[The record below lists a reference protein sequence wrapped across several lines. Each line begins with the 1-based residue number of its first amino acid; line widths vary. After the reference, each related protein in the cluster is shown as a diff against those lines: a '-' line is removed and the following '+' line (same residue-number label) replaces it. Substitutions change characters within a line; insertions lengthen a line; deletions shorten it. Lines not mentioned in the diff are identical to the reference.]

1 MSSVFLCYRREDSGG
16 FAGRIQDQLVRDLG
30 ADVLFMD
37 VDNIPFGLNF
47 VKVLRD
53 EVAKCDV
60 LLAVI
65 GQNWL
70 DSRDERGG
78 RRLDNPNDFVRIEIE
93 TALKRDIPVVPILL
107 DGVRVPKAD
116 DLPEELGELSLRNGI
131 DVRLA
136 SFHSD
141 VSRLIQGLK
150 KQLNIDI
157 KRRREKGL
165 LALVGAIAGLL
176 NLPFFTLFIVWL
188 GNPIASTLSYLTLS
202 TVLCIGCGAAAGVR
216 SLHHGALA
224 AAAGTS
230 TLVFFAEAALNFSI
244 LRLPTTILVTTML
257 SALGAVWFGGS
268 FLGTLWL
275 YRKLRKAGLPPV
287 SRTPRLGV
295 MMELEVCHGSQAIY
309 AGVQG

>member
-37 VDNIPFGLNF
+37 VDNIPLGSNF

-78 RRLDNPNDFVRIEIE
+78 RRLDNPHDFVRIEIE

-141 VSRLIQGLK
+141 VSRLIEGLK

-165 LALVGAIAGLL
+165 LALVGAVAGLL

-188 GNPIASTLSYLTLS
+188 GNPIANTLSYLTLS
-202 TVLCIGCGAAAGVR
+202 TFFCIGCGAAAGVR
-216 SLHHGALA
+216 SLRHGALA

-230 TLVFFAEAALNFSI
+230 TLV
-244 LRLPTTILVTTML
+244 
-257 SALGAVWFGGS
+257 
-268 FLGTLWL
+268 
-275 YRKLRKAGLPPV
+275 
-287 SRTPRLGV
+287 
-295 MMELEVCHGSQAIY
+295 
-309 AGVQG
+309 

>member
-157 KRRREKGL
+157 KRRR
-165 LALVGAIAGLL
+165 
-176 NLPFFTLFIVWL
+176 
-188 GNPIASTLSYLTLS
+188 
-202 TVLCIGCGAAAGVR
+202 
-216 SLHHGALA
+216 
-224 AAAGTS
+224 
-230 TLVFFAEAALNFSI
+230 
-244 LRLPTTILVTTML
+244 
-257 SALGAVWFGGS
+257 
-268 FLGTLWL
+268 
-275 YRKLRKAGLPPV
+275 
-287 SRTPRLGV
+287 
-295 MMELEVCHGSQAIY
+295 
-309 AGVQG
+309 

>member
-116 DLPEELGELSLRNGI
+116 DLPDELGELSLRNGI
-131 DVRLA
+131 DVHLA

-141 VSRLIQGLK
+141 VSRLIYGLK
-150 KQLNIDI
+150 RQLNIDI
-157 KRRREKGL
+157 KRRHEIGL
-165 LALVGAIAGLL
+165 LALSSAIGTGLL
-176 NLPFFTLFIVWL
+176 NIPFAVLLITWN
-188 GNPIASTLSYLTLS
+188 GKPIDLAYLTLS
-202 TVLCIGCGAAAGVR
+202 TILSTGWGAAVGVR
-216 SLHHGALA
+216 SLRHGILLA
-224 AAAGTS
+224 GAGAS
-230 TLVFFAEAALNFSI
+230 FVLFFLEAALLLIFWKYPP
-244 LRLPTTILVTTML
+244 LDGYLVFIAWA
-257 SALGAVWFGGS
+257 SALIAVWFGVS
-268 FLGTLWL
+268 FYGTIWL
-275 YRKLRKAGLPPV
+275 YRKLRKAGLHPV
-287 SRTPRLGV
+287 WMTP
-295 MMELEVCHGSQAIY
+295 A
-309 AGVQG
+309 